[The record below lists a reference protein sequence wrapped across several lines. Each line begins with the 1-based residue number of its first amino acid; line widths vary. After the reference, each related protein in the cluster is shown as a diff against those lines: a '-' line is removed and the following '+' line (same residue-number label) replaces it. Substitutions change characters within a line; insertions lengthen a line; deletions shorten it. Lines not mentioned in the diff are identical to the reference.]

1 MAVKVSK
8 AQVDKL
14 IKEEFQKIVEKK
26 KLQKRVQQ
34 INEELA
40 RLEEEDQ
47 AMIDEV
53 EASGEDKVRSHAWT
67 GDENG
72 DKKFKPKFEK
82 KGSHLLEDEDGEEET
97 LDIEDAGD
105 DESTETLDLASEFAE
120 LGSAIEAKIKAAVS
134 GEKSEDEVAS
144 DNAEEFEEVEVED
157 EAETD
162 ESGEIENDETSNDE
176 AIEDEMSDEQEIET
190 ADDLEALA
198 ESKEPNKQVIVEA
211 ATTERKNALTEG
223 LDKSK
228 QTAIEKEL
236 ERMKRLA
243 RLGSQE

>member
-82 KGSHLLEDEDGEEET
+82 KGSHLLEDEDDEEET

-134 GEKSEDEVAS
+134 GEKSEDEIAS

-176 AIEDEMSDEQEIET
+176 AIEDGMSDEQEIET

>member
-162 ESGEIENDETSNDE
+162 ESGESENDETT
-176 AIEDEMSDEQEIET
+176 EDEVGDEQEIET
-190 ADDLEALA
+190 ADDLKALA
-198 ESKEPNKQVIVEA
+198 ESKEHSKQVIAE
-211 ATTERKNALTEG
+211 ATTTEKKNALTEG